1 MPFGFS
7 ATVSPD
13 MRLLVIDRDLRVA
26 KAIFEYFECRGHQLD
41 AAGDGVTGLHLAV
54 SNTYDAVVLDWTLP
68 RIEGPDLISKLR
80 SEHGVSVPVLML
92 TERRE
97 LSDKI
102 RAFRSGADD
111 YVTKPF
117 DIPELEVRLQAIVNR
132 AQGRP
137 ATRRLTVGGL
147 TLDLATLIATREGRQ
162 LRLYPGS
169 RKLLQVLMRASPSA
183 VSRQELEHALWGD
196 DPPDR
201 DLLRSHVSALRRSV
215 DGGFDER
222 LIHTLPRFGYR
233 LGAEMIVSGSPRR
246 ACTSDVAALCEK

>member
-1 MPFGFS
+1 MPSGFS

-13 MRLLVIDRDLRVA
+13 MRLLVIERDRQIA
-26 KAIFEYFECRGHQLD
+26 SAIFEYFECRGHQLD

-54 SNTYDAVVLDWTLP
+54 SNAYYAVVLDWMLP
-68 RIEGPDLISKLR
+68 CIEGPDLISKLR
-80 SEHGVSVPVLML
+80 SEHDVSVPVLML

-117 DIPELEVRLQAIVNR
+117 EIPELEIRLEALVSR
-132 AQGRP
+132 AQGRS
-137 ATRRLTVGGL
+137 ATRRLIVGGL
-147 TLDLATLIATREGRQ
+147 TLDLATLIVTREGRQ
-162 LRLYPGS
+162 LQLYPGS

-201 DLLRSHVSALRRSV
+201 DLLRSHMSSLRRSV
-215 DGGFDER
+215 DGGFDGK

-233 LGAEMIVSGSPRR
+233 LGAEMIVSGTPRKGF
-246 ACTSDVAALCEK
+246 TSDVVDLCGK